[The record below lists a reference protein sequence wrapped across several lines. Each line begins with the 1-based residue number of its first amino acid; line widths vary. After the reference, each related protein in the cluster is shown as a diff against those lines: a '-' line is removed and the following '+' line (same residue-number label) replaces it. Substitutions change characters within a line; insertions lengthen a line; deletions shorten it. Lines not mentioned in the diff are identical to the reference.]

1 MCHRIKPAPKDSQII
16 SLSSPISLTPFTVG
30 FLHAKRNS
38 VCSFFLPRKVPITFL
53 RFKGYEPI
61 PLTTYFLILDSPF
74 FLHISQFLLLQI
86 QSGACPPIFLLLMCR
101 QIRNINS
108 LFWLLC
114 SFGFSDC
121 FLVLLFIQIVSQSQ
135 IAFWVFKI
143 LLSYYIITSKIGL
156 ILYYS
161 LCSWIVLNSCY
172 MFLFLGFW

>member
-1 MCHRIKPAPKDSQII
+1 
-16 SLSSPISLTPFTVG
+16 
-30 FLHAKRNS
+30 

-156 ILYYS
+156 ICTILCVLGLYS
-161 LCSWIVLNSCY
+161 ILATCFCFWDFGKVLKFGVV
-172 MFLFLGFW
+172 FL